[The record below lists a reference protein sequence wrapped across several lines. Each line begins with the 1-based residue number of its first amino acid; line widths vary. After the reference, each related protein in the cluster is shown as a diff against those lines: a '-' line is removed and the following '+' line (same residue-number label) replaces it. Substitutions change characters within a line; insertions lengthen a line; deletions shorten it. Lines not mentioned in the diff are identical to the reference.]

1 MKTNRE
7 FYGKHYNYME
17 EVKNDAMK
25 IIESAAA
32 FVGTHNVRIVSRIK
46 SPESMIKKIIGDD
59 LPVTHESAL
68 NKESDAIGIRIIADS
83 VSAVYAIFHQLK
95 EMCCD
100 NEHIRI
106 IQVKDYIQNPKKSG
120 YRSLHGII
128 GIHSG
133 DPEFP
138 EMKVELQLRTSIM
151 DCWASLEHIVKYKQT
166 IDVTPKIYDM
176 LKVYREEAEQEI
188 HNLSSFA

>member
-17 EVKNDAMK
+17 EVKNDTIT
-25 IIESAAA
+25 IIESAATL
-32 FVGTHNVRIVSRIK
+32 VGTHNVRIVSRIK
-46 SPESMIKKIIGDD
+46 SPESMIKKIIGDN

-68 NKESDAIGIRIIADS
+68 KKESDAIGIRIIADS
-83 VSAVYAIFHQLK
+83 VSVVYAIFYQLK

-100 NEHIRI
+100 DGRIRI
-106 IQVKDYIQNPKKSG
+106 LQVKDYIQNPKESG
-120 YRSLHGII
+120 YRSLHTII
-128 GIHSG
+128 GIHSR

-166 IDVTPKIYDM
+166 IDVTPEIYDM
-176 LKVYREEAEQEI
+176 LEVYREESEQEI